1 MGDYQDYTRML
12 TLLAPQLILVVGVLF
27 AALWNLF
34 APKAKGLTPIVCLIS
49 LAMSGYVL
57 TTQLG
62 ITEILCNGLFTI
74 DPLYSVFSL
83 IAIVVGLIVVLIS
96 MGYDH
101 LFGRNRGEYYAILM
115 TAILSNL
122 FLAGSTDLIM
132 LFVSLETLSVC
143 CVLLTSFTK
152 KDVRSGEATLKYLLS
167 TAATTA
173 TLLYGLSFLY
183 GLTGATSFTAI
194 RDTFSMGSQAA
205 PTFFML
211 LLLTLIISAICF
223 KLSVVPFHMWTPDV
237 YEGAPT
243 PVTAFLSI
251 GSKAGGFVVAM
262 RLLLIVFAQSQAQW
276 MVILGALAIFSMV
289 VGNLIAL
296 AQNSLKR
303 MLAYSSIA
311 HVGYILIGLVAA
323 SESGLSALVFYV
335 IVYGLMN
342 LGAFAGAVLIS
353 NETGS
358 DRIEDYAGLIRK
370 RPLTALAMALC
381 LLNLAGLPIP
391 PAGFFAKVFIFTAGA
406 NIQTQ
411 FMGLPLGWVLVSA
424 ALITSVPAIYYYTR
438 VVILMIVPEPSE
450 KVASLPGPQAPRPW
464 VGSPQEAPALA
475 LLVCTVL
482 VAAAGTIS
490 VNSLMN
496 VSRMA
501 VGSMALRTEAGA
513 PISVLPKAKSVPIAS
528 RPGYS
533 APLFQ

>member
-1 MGDYQDYTRML
+1 MCS
-12 TLLAPQLILVVGVLF
+12 PHS
-27 AALWNLF
+27 WE
-34 APKAKGLTPIVCLIS
+34 S
-49 LAMSGYVL
+49 
-57 TTQLG
+57 
-62 ITEILCNGLFTI
+62 TEILCSGLFTI
-74 DPLYSVFSL
+74 DPLYTIFSL
-83 IAIVVGLIVVLIS
+83 IAIVVGVIVVLIS

-115 TAILSNL
+115 TAILSNV

-194 RDTFSMGSQAA
+194 RDTFSMGTLAA
-205 PTFFML
+205 PSFFML

-289 VGNLIAL
+289 AGNLIAL

-311 HVGYILIGLVAA
+311 HVGYILIGLIAA

-335 IVYGLMN
+335 MVYGLMN
-342 LGAFAGAVLIS
+342 LGAFAGAVL
-353 NETGS
+353 N
-358 DRIEDYAGLIRK
+358 
-370 RPLTALAMALC
+370 
-381 LLNLAGLPIP
+381 
-391 PAGFFAKVFIFTAGA
+391 
-406 NIQTQ
+406 
-411 FMGLPLGWVLVSA
+411 
-424 ALITSVPAIYYYTR
+424 
-438 VVILMIVPEPSE
+438 
-450 KVASLPGPQAPRPW
+450 
-464 VGSPQEAPALA
+464 
-475 LLVCTVL
+475 
-482 VAAAGTIS
+482 
-490 VNSLMN
+490 
-496 VSRMA
+496 
-501 VGSMALRTEAGA
+501 
-513 PISVLPKAKSVPIAS
+513 
-528 RPGYS
+528 
-533 APLFQ
+533 

>member
-12 TLLAPQLILVVGVLF
+12 TLLAPQLTLVVGVLF

-49 LAMSGYVL
+49 LAVSGYFL

-62 ITEILCNGLFTI
+62 LTEILCNGLFTI
-74 DPLYSVFSL
+74 DPLYTVFSL
-83 IAIVVGLIVVLIS
+83 IAIVVGVIVVLIS

-115 TAILSNL
+115 TAILSNV

-194 RDTFSMGSQAA
+194 RDTFSMGTLAA
-205 PTFFML
+205 PSFFML

-276 MVILGALAIFSMV
+276 MVILGALAILSMV
-289 VGNLIAL
+289 AGNLIAL

-311 HVGYILIGLVAA
+311 HVGYILIGLIAA

-335 IVYGLMN
+335 MVYGLMN

-370 RPLTALAMALC
+370 RPLTALAMGLC

-450 KVASLPGPQAPRPW
+450 KVAALPGAQAPRPW

-475 LLVCTVL
+475 LLICTVL

-513 PISVLPKAKSVPIAS
+513 PISVLPKADSVPIAS
-528 RPGYS
+528 RPDYS